1 MLCLHHVSM
10 SQTIIIWPI
19 LIPQMLSWLL
29 ERLGSETTALAAAKG
44 MQQIAK
50 TSPGLLSVAGRCLG
64 GLRQSGLS

>member
-1 MLCLHHVSM
+1 MLRLHNVSTP
-10 SQTIIIWPI
+10 QTHNDRAN
-19 LIPQMLSWLL
+19 LVQQMLSWLL

-64 GLRQSGLS
+64 GLRQAGLS